1 MKQKLPLL
9 LIFGV
14 LNFSALFVGGLFTA
28 DGVVSDWYTA
38 LNKAPWT
45 PPGWVFGAAW
55 FTIMVLFSFFTAN
68 LYQESANKKMIAG
81 LYALQWLLN
90 AGWNPVFFSI
100 RQTEIALVI
109 IAALL
114 FLILFFHFIA
124 RRKSIVQHLMLSVYS
139 IWLIIATS
147 LNAYIVFNN

>member
-1 MKQKLPLL
+1 MKQKLYLL

-14 LNFSALFVGGLFTA
+14 LNFAALFVGGLFTA
-28 DGVVSDWYTA
+28 DGVVSEWYTT

-55 FTIMVLFSFFTAN
+55 FTIMVLFSFFMTD
-68 LYQESANKKMIAG
+68 LYQESQNKKMIAG
-81 LYALQWLLN
+81 LYALQWILN
-90 AGWNPVFFSI
+90 AGWNPVFFSL
-100 RQTEIALVI
+100 RLTEIALVI
-109 IAALL
+109 ITALL
-114 FLILFFHFIA
+114 LLILAFHFIA
-124 RRKSIVQHLMLSVYS
+124 RRKSILQHLMLSVYS

>member
-1 MKQKLPLL
+1 MKRKLSLL

-14 LNFSALFVGGLFTA
+14 LNFAALFIGGLFTA
-28 DGVVSDWYTA
+28 DGVVSDWYTT

-55 FTIMVLFSFFTAN
+55 FTIMVLFSFFMTH
-68 LYQESANKKMIAG
+68 LYQESQNKKMVAG
-81 LYALQWLLN
+81 LYALQWILN
-90 AGWNPVFFSI
+90 AGWNPVFFSL
-100 RQTEIALVI
+100 RLTEIALVI
-109 IAALL
+109 ITALL
-114 FLILFFHFIA
+114 LLILAFHFIA
-124 RRKSIVQHLMLSVYS
+124 RRKSILQHLMLSVYS

>member
-1 MKQKLPLL
+1 MKQKLTLL

-28 DGVVSDWYTA
+28 DGVVSDWYTT

-55 FTIMVLFSFFTAN
+55 FTIMILYSFFMTN
-68 LYQESANKKMIAG
+68 LYLDAQNKKAIAG
-81 LYALQWLLN
+81 IYVLQWILN
-90 AGWNPVFFSI
+90 AGWNPVFFSMHA
-100 RQTEIALVI
+100 TEIALVI

-114 FLILFFHFIA
+114 LTVLGFHYVA
-124 RRKSIVQHLMLSVYS
+124 RKKKITQHIMLSVYT
-139 IWLIIATS
+139 IWLLIATS
-147 LNAYIVFNN
+147 LNAFIVFNN

>member
-1 MKQKLPLL
+1 MKRKLSLL

-14 LNFSALFVGGLFTA
+14 LNFAALFVGGLFTA
-28 DGVVSDWYTA
+28 DGVVSDWYTT

-55 FTIMVLFSFFTAN
+55 FTIMVLFSFFMTD
-68 LYQESANKKMIAG
+68 LYQEAQNKKMIAG
-81 LYALQWLLN
+81 LYALQWILN
-90 AGWNPVFFSI
+90 AGWNPVFFSL
-100 RQTEIALVI
+100 RLTEIALVI
-109 IAALL
+109 ITALL
-114 FLILFFHFIA
+114 LLILAFHFIA
-124 RRKSIVQHLMLSVYS
+124 RRKSILQHLMLSVYS

>member
-1 MKQKLPLL
+1 MKQKLTLL

-28 DGVVSDWYTA
+28 DGVISDWYTT

-55 FTIMVLFSFFTAN
+55 FTIMVLFTFFMAN
-68 LYQESANKKMIAG
+68 LYQESANKKSVAG
-81 LYALQWLLN
+81 LYLVQWILN
-90 AGWNPVFFSI
+90 AGWNPVFFSMHE
-100 RQTEIALVI
+100 TEIALVI

-114 FLILFFHFIA
+114 LTVLGFHYVA
-124 RRKSIVQHLMLSVYS
+124 RKKNITQHIMLSVYTV
-139 IWLIIATS
+139 WLLIATS
-147 LNAYIVFNN
+147 LNAFIVFNN

>member
-14 LNFSALFVGGLFTA
+14 LNFLALFVGGLFTA
-28 DGVVSDWYTA
+28 DGVVSDWYAT
-38 LNKAPWT
+38 LDKAPWT

-55 FTIMVLFSFFTAN
+55 FTIMILFSFFMTD
-68 LYQESANKKMIAG
+68 LYQQSQNKKMIAG
-81 LYALQWLLN
+81 LYSLQWILN
-90 AGWNPVFFSI
+90 AGWNPVFFSL

-109 IAALL
+109 ITALL
-114 FLILFFHFIA
+114 LLILFFHFIA
-124 RRKSIVQHLMLSVYS
+124 RRKSIGQHLMLSVYS

>member
-1 MKQKLPLL
+1 MKQKLYLL

-14 LNFSALFVGGLFTA
+14 LNFAALFVGGLFTA
-28 DGVVSDWYTA
+28 DGVVSDWYTT

-55 FTIMVLFSFFTAN
+55 FTIMVLFSFFMTD
-68 LYQESANKKMIAG
+68 LYQESQNKKMIAG
-81 LYALQWLLN
+81 LYALQWILN
-90 AGWNPVFFSI
+90 AGWNPVFFSL
-100 RQTEIALVI
+100 RLTEIALVI
-109 IAALL
+109 ITALL
-114 FLILFFHFIA
+114 LLILAFHFIA
-124 RRKSIVQHLMLSVYS
+124 RRKSILQHLMLSVYS

>member
-9 LIFGV
+9 LILVV

-28 DGVVSDWYTA
+28 DGVISDWYTT

-55 FTIMVLFSFFTAN
+55 FTIMILFSFFMTN

-81 LYALQWLLN
+81 LYALQWILN
-90 AGWNPVFFSI
+90 AGWNPVFFSM
-100 RQTEIALVI
+100 RQTEIALI
-109 IAALL
+109 IITALL
-114 FLILFFHFIA
+114 FLILAFHFIA
-124 RRKSIVQHLMLSVYS
+124 RKQNIAQHFMLSVYS
-139 IWLIIATS
+139 IWLMIATS
-147 LNAYIVFNN
+147 LNAYIVLNN

>member
-1 MKQKLPLL
+1 MKRKLSLL

-14 LNFSALFVGGLFTA
+14 LNFAALFIGGLFTA
-28 DGVVSDWYTA
+28 DGVVSDWYTT

-55 FTIMVLFSFFTAN
+55 FTIMVLFSFFMTV
-68 LYQESANKKMIAG
+68 LYQEAQNKKMIAG
-81 LYALQWLLN
+81 LYALQWILN
-90 AGWNPVFFSI
+90 AGWNPVFFSL
-100 RQTEIALVI
+100 RLTEIALVI
-109 IAALL
+109 ITALL
-114 FLILFFHFIA
+114 LLILAFHFIA
-124 RRKSIVQHLMLSVYS
+124 RRKSILQHLMLSVYS